1 MVCSKEAFTKHDPKG
16 EGSITTGQ
24 LRQVLRY
31 LGQNPTEAELQD
43 MVNDVDKDGTGS
55 IDFPEFLQMM
65 ALRISEENA
74 EEEIRLQESLSFRLI
89 FHEVQTFQRGFPCF

>member
-1 MVCSKEAFTKHDPKG
+1 MFFQEAFTKHDPNG

-24 LRQVLRY
+24 LRKVLRY
-31 LGQNPTEAELQD
+31 LGQNPTEAGLQD
-43 MVNDVDKDGTGS
+43 MVNNVDKDGTGS

-74 EEEIRLQESLSFRLI
+74 EEEIRLEES
-89 FHEVQTFQRGFPCF
+89 